1 MVRVRPSTLVGQP
14 PPLLGQVAVALPRR
28 SGRVSD
34 QGSWSDSTIFHNTLV
49 VGSSPTS
56 STTQSPT
63 TGESGLV
70 KNVIVESRPGCRDSR
85 RAYYAACSPRRLA
98 PAHCP
103 PCVRSSLGEL
113 SNLPLVNCSSSKAV

>member
-56 STTQSPT
+56 STTQSKAPLLSPQPVVSW
-63 TGESGLV
+63 SGVFVGGASPKFFGL
-70 KNVIVESRPGCRDSR
+70 RDKGAKGPSQ
-85 RAYYAACSPRRLA
+85 
-98 PAHCP
+98 
-103 PCVRSSLGEL
+103 
-113 SNLPLVNCSSSKAV
+113 

>member
-1 MVRVRPSTLVGQP
+1 M
-14 PPLLGQVAVALPRR
+14 
-28 SGRVSD
+28 
-34 QGSWSDSTIFHNTLV
+34 FHNTLV
-49 VGSSPTS
+49 VSSSPTS

-98 PAHCP
+98 RARTRRP
-103 PCVRSSLGEL
+103 G
-113 SNLPLVNCSSSKAV
+113 LPWHEAVDLNHMSALDLDPLEFLVLDHEVLAFGDFVAATS